1 MASTSF
7 RSCSVF
13 GLEMMGSGVLGR
25 KSFGSNI
32 LGGSDVIRGCFR
44 FFGFADAGLPG
55 FPPLS
60 EDVEQRRLL
69 PCSPEIETRQLKI
82 SLSIES

>member
-25 KSFGSNI
+25 KSLTSNI
-32 LGGSDVIRGCFR
+32 LAGSDVIRGCFT
-44 FFGFADAGLPG
+44 FFGFAG
-55 FPPLS
+55 FPFPLS

-69 PCSPEIETRQLKI
+69 PCSPEIETRQVKI
-82 SLSIES
+82 S